1 MNLNSL
7 APIQL
12 WSYTVSPTVDEPE
25 FLSSNTTMVL
35 YCTLRTLSRLFDNI
49 KTVSDRG
56 FEMKVLKKIPGS
68 ERRK

>member
-1 MNLNSL
+1 
-7 APIQL
+7 
-12 WSYTVSPTVDEPE
+12 
-25 FLSSNTTMVL
+25 MVL